1 MVLIIASL
9 MRYATPETKKTK
21 KEENPK

>member
-1 MVLIIASL
+1 MILIIASL